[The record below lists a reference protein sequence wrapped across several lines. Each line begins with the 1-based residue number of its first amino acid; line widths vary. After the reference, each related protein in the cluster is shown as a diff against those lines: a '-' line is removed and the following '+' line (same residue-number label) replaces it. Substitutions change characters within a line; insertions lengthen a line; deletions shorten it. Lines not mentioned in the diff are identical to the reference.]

1 MAICKTTGQQS
12 IEQGKYGTLLKGSYI
27 KYEVAQ

>member
-1 MAICKTTGQQS
+1 MEIHKRTWQHS
-12 IEQGKYGTLLKGSYI
+12 IEQGKYSTLLKGSYI